1 MAADTA
7 LRDSANQAES
17 AVSKKIGDL
26 QAQEKEDRDFADSAL
41 AKGIEE
47 FDGAMKVHGERIDGE
62 VIRVDALEARGRQA
76 EESVNQ
82 EKEDRIAANTKE
94 KESRDAANE
103 AIAVLATRIDEL
115 EARKHELQSSAQK
128 SDADAAEKIAALQSN
143 HAFLEKMLEESKS
156 EMEAKLAS
164 EAEKSQDITAAK
176 LKALHRDMSL
186 EIHDNQKQLL
196 DKLAVDKSKLEEKLD
211 AGKSVLETKLDAVHS
226 EQQKQEGNLR
236 ALETGLNEKL
246 GTDTAAQLQAMQRD
260 LTLEIHDKYTELL
273 KMLATNKGDLEE
285 KMGAGQGE
293 LKDTQQAHERELQAL
308 ETRLNIK
315 IDGVSAAASA
325 DIGDKVCDKVDRIGE
340 RVQEL
345 GGKVEEHG
353 TKIAELDA
361 GKASAGKLESDMHEV
376 ALMRELQMEQLE
388 KKRLAQAAQDVKA
401 LDKMLAEKLV
411 EVESNLNF
419 RLDQMKVEKLSKDVT
434 GLTMLGNVHTGE
446 INKLDAK
453 ISDQVSKLDKL
464 REILD
469 ELLGG
474 DDRTPTPGA

>member
-1 MAADTA
+1 MAAETA
-7 LRDSANQAES
+7 LQDSANQAQSE
-17 AVSKKIGDL
+17 VSGVI
-26 QAQEKEDRDFADSAL
+26 
-41 AKGIEE
+41 
-47 FDGAMKVHGERIDGE
+47 AMKVHGERIDGE
-62 VIRVDALEARGRQA
+62 VIRVDVLEARGRQA

-94 KESRDAANE
+94 KESLNAANE
-103 AIAVLATRIDEL
+103 AIAVLAKRIDEL
-115 EARKHELQSSAQK
+115 EAKKHELQSSEQK

-246 GTDTAAQLQAMQRD
+246 GTDTAATLQAMQRD

-361 GKASAGKLESDMHEV
+361 GKASALGWQAGVRYARSGVDARTANGAVGKEASCPGGAGRKSARQNACRKARRGGVQPEFPLGSDEG
-376 ALMRELQMEQLE
+376 R
-388 KKRLAQAAQDVKA
+388 
-401 LDKMLAEKLV
+401 
-411 EVESNLNF
+411 EVE
-419 RLDQMKVEKLSKDVT
+419 Q
-434 GLTMLGNVHTGE
+434 GCHGAHNVGQRSHWG
-446 INKLDAK
+446 
-453 ISDQVSKLDKL
+453 DK
-464 REILD
+464 
-469 ELLGG
+469 
-474 DDRTPTPGA
+474 